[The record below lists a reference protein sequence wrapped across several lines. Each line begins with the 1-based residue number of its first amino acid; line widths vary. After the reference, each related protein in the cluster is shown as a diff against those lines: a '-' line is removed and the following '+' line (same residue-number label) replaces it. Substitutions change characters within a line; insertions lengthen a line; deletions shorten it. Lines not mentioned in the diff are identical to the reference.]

1 MSLHEKYRI
10 SSKATFSHV
19 FDKPDIHFKVGP
31 YSLLGKRN
39 NCFYPRLGVTIKKR
53 ENKLAVQRNYLK
65 RKIKNSFKEVI
76 DKLPSL
82 DYVIMVQKNSK
93 DQNSTDYLPL
103 LWERCL
109 KEGE

>member
-10 SSKATFSHV
+10 SSKAAFSHV
-19 FDKPDIHFKVGP
+19 LDKPDVRFKVGP
-31 YSLLGKRN
+31 YFLLGKKN

-65 RKIKNSFKEVI
+65 RKIKNSFNEVV

-82 DYVIMVQKNSK
+82 DYVIMVQKNIK
-93 DQNSTDYLPL
+93 GPNYKEDLLL

-109 KEGE
+109 KEGG